1 MHNHQ
6 FEIDA
11 IHTSNL
17 KIAHT
22 FSPRFHTFLKGW
34 QKRTTYLVPWHSMV
48 PNENN
53 PFQRNHLG
61 TSNAF

>member
-22 FSPRFHTFLKGW
+22 FFPRFHTFLKGR
-34 QKRTTYLVPWHSMV
+34 QKRTTYLGIWSQMKTILFK
-48 PNENN
+48 EII
-53 PFQRNHLG
+53 
-61 TSNAF
+61 